1 MNTQK
6 LIELIDSAL
15 TEANLYTVL
24 YHDGQEKHLAGTVK
38 TLRLLRQEVQQN
50 QDNINVRVLRAM
62 HDIGIAAVKEYDPTP
77 LGQTIEDVTS
87 MLWDEIQGYK
97 DLEPLRMDFGKGYP
111 I

>member
-1 MNTQK
+1 
-6 LIELIDSAL
+6 
-15 TEANLYTVL
+15 
-24 YHDGQEKHLAGTVK
+24 
-38 TLRLLRQEVQQN
+38 
-50 QDNINVRVLRAM
+50 M

-77 LGQTIEDVTS
+77 LGQTIEEVTS